1 MIRWWHI
8 STRDDVKRKEPQ
20 GGSGVTTS
28 ADDEETFVLCD
39 EIIDRIYG
47 FFPPPDDHHDR
58 IYQACRALQA
68 LGGLP
73 CPTSNRLPSPL
84 TNSQRTPN
92 PAMGGA
98 PIRELNEGLKAFRQE
113 LSQDSLAMKRVED
126 ANCVVGDVNHGSI
139 LVAQDATVALI

>member
-1 MIRWWHI
+1 MAGRQLARHLRNILIRWWHI

-68 LGGLP
+68 LGA
-73 CPTSNRLPSPL
+73 CHVRH
-84 TNSQRTPN
+84 RTDSLH
-92 PAMGGA
+92 
-98 PIRELNEGLKAFRQE
+98 LNEFTENPEPRCAYLLRRSYAEPLALLLVCLKLTMPVGVGSTML
-113 LSQDSLAMKRVED
+113 LSRAAHSSSA
-126 ANCVVGDVNHGSI
+126 
-139 LVAQDATVALI
+139 

>member
-1 MIRWWHI
+1 MAGRQLARHLRNILIRWWHI

-68 LGGLP
+68 LGACTLTITVSDSKPCALTLPHSAPSVAISTRSGL
-73 CPTSNRLPSPL
+73 TFSAVTPSA
-84 TNSQRTPN
+84 SRC
-92 PAMGGA
+92 
-98 PIRELNEGLKAFRQE
+98 AFQ
-113 LSQDSLAMKRVED
+113 A
-126 ANCVVGDVNHGSI
+126 
-139 LVAQDATVALI
+139 